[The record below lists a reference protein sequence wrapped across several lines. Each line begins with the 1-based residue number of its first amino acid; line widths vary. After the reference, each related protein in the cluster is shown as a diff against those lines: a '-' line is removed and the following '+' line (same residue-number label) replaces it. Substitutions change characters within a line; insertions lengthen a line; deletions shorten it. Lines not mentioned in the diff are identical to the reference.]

1 MSFTLITITADYG
14 PRSVGSVSLLA
25 SAEMLDSVDLLIKPA
40 VTYSAALKAGRLS
53 LVVPANDDAT
63 TAPTGVTYL
72 VTEDIQGAPS
82 NTYRV
87 LVPSAAVGGTI
98 DLSQLAPI
106 VTQPSLVYPNRQG
119 ATGATG
125 PGFTA
130 ITVTAN
136 YGPRAVGSVSLV
148 ASAEMLN
155 DVTQE
160 IKPTLPYVGTLKA
173 GRLSLVVPAND
184 DLYTVPTGVI
194 YTVTESIQGAKQTS
208 YKVQIPSGAA
218 GQTIDLSELSPVN
231 PQPPIVFPGPQGATG
246 TDGILGGPGATGA
259 TGSGS
264 RPVARSV
271 LRWPIRP
278 TLTASSWSPIT

>member
-173 GRLSLVVPAND
+173 GRLPSLFRPMTISIRFQRELFTPSLRVYRVLSKPVIRCKSLV
-184 DLYTVPTGVI
+184 
-194 YTVTESIQGAKQTS
+194 
-208 YKVQIPSGAA
+208 
-218 GQTIDLSELSPVN
+218 GQRVKL
-231 PQPPIVFPGPQGATG
+231 
-246 TDGILGGPGATGA
+246 
-259 TGSGS
+259 
-264 RPVARSV
+264 
-271 LRWPIRP
+271 
-278 TLTASSWSPIT
+278 